1 MLEILL
7 NRSYVFLFL
16 LAYLYLAIRSKGVG
30 WTCAF
35 LICGYAIAL
44 LSEGLSIRTGF
55 PYGWYVYLYQNIEPQ
70 SLVWGVP
77 FWDSISYVFLSY
89 AGLGL
94 AEYVTGTKRY
104 PSRFMIIFLAALFT
118 VILDMVI
125 DPIAHM
131 GGRWFLGEIY
141 YYPHPG
147 FYFDVPVSNF
157 LGWFGVSALIAGVGL
172 GMEAIFRKDTTGNK
186 KFILSPLFYFVIF
199 VFNLGITIFL
209 QEWLLLFCDVLL
221 LALPVGLFVRSWC
234 KKDLETTNS

>member
-16 LAYLYLAIRSKGVG
+16 LAYLYLAIRNKGMR
-30 WTCAF
+30 WTFAF

-44 LSEGLSIRTGF
+44 LSEGMSIRTGF

-94 AEYVTGTKRY
+94 AEYVTWTKPY

-172 GMEAIFRKDTTGNK
+172 GLRAIFRKDSTK
-186 KFILSPLFYFVIF
+186 KDIFSPLFYFAIF

-209 QEWLLLFCDVLL
+209 QEWLLLLCDVLL
-221 LALPVGLFVRSWC
+221 ISLPASLFVRSC
-234 KKDLETTNS
+234 RKKGLETTSS